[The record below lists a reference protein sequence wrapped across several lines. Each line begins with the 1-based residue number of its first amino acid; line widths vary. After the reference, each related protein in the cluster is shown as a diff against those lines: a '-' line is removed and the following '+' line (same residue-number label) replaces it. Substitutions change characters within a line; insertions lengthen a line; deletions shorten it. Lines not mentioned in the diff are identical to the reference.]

1 MHIVIFGATSAIAHS
16 LAKSYSQEKGHS
28 FTLIGRNEKRL
39 ATCKDELLAL
49 GASKV
54 IIKIDTLT
62 ILEEIEQVFTSIIHE
77 VGNIDLAILAHGS
90 LTDQEKAKTDMR
102 YLTEEFTLN
111 AISHIV
117 LSQLIVNH
125 FNKTGY
131 GILVGI
137 GSVAG
142 ERGRKGNYAYGSA
155 KSAMATFLSG
165 LRHANTNPNIR
176 IMTIK
181 PGFVATPMTAHLPSS
196 PLFVSSDFV
205 AKEIRR
211 GIDQNIEHM
220 YIPSYWR
227 FIMMIIRAIPEA
239 LFKKINI

>member
-16 LAKSYSQEKGHS
+16 LAITYAQENNHA

-39 ATCKDELLAL
+39 STCKDELLAL
-49 GASKV
+49 GASRV
-54 IIKIDTLT
+54 VLKIDSFSNLQ
-62 ILEEIEQVFTSIIHE
+62 EIEQVFQSIIHE
-77 VGNIDLAILAHGS
+77 EGAIDIAILAHGS
-90 LTDQEKAKTDMR
+90 LTDQERAKTDIR
-102 YLTEEFTLN
+102 YLLEEFTLN

-117 LSQLIVNH
+117 LSQMIVNH
-125 FNKTGY
+125 FNAIGR
-131 GILVGI
+131 GILLGI

-196 PLFVSSDFV
+196 PLFVSPNFI

-211 GIDQNIEHM
+211 GIDQNIDHM

-227 FIMMIIRAIPEA
+227 LIMMIIRAIPEA